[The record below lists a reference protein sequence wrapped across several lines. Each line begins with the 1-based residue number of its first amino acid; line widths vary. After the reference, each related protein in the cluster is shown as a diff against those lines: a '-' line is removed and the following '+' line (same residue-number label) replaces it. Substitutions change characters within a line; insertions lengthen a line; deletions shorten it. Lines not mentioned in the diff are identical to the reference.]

1 MSIIERLV
9 RGSDETI
16 SSWREVESENRES
29 CVRKDLTRRLK
40 CVCDDLSS
48 VEFDALVVQMTRE
61 QLRGE
66 RVMGRV
72 LR

>member
-16 SSWREVESENRES
+16 STWQEVEPENRES

-48 VEFDALVVQMTRE
+48 VEFDALVLQMTNE

-66 RVMGRV
+66 RVIGRV
-72 LR
+72 FR